1 MSREIAIRFGDQ
13 QRLFGVVTEP
23 PDGVA
28 RSDRTALLLLN
39 SGILHHAGPSCLY
52 VSLAR
57 RLAAEGHLVLR
68 FDFSGIGESEPRR
81 DGMRFEESAV
91 LEAKQ
96 AMDLLAVTRGAERFV
111 VAGICSGGVMSL
123 RVALADTRVAGAAM
137 LNPQGYFASSSK
149 RIESYIKAE
158 RDKSWLLTVSMR
170 RRESWLRLVRGEV
183 DFLALAKA
191 LAGRALRPLLEHG
204 AARTDILAL
213 AREFERLAMRSV
225 PMLHVYAEHDPGL
238 IELDLVA
245 RAMPAAMRKLMQPHL
260 VPGADHL
267 FTPLDAQGRLVDLMR
282 GFMLRSALG
291 LPSAEATPRAASAPG
306 LESAFS

>member
-1 MSREIAIRFGDQ
+1 MSAEIALRFGEE
-13 QRLFGVVTEP
+13 QRLFGVLTDP
-23 PDGVA
+23 PEGAA
-28 RSDRTALLLLN
+28 RPGRTALLLLN

-52 VSLAR
+52 VTLAR
-57 RLAAEGHLVLR
+57 RLAAEGHTVLR
-68 FDFSGIGESEPRR
+68 FDFSGVGESEPRR
-81 DGMRFEESAV
+81 DGMPFEDSAV

-96 AMDLLAVTRGAERFV
+96 AMDLLAATRGAERFV

-123 RVALADTRVAGAAM
+123 RVALADARVVGAAM

-170 RRESWLRLVRGEV
+170 RRESWLRLLRGEV
-183 DFLALAKA
+183 DLLALTKA

-204 AARTDILAL
+204 AERKEILAL
-213 AREFERLAMRSV
+213 ARQFERLAARTV

-245 RAMPAAMRKLMQPHL
+245 RAMPAGMRKLMQPHL

-267 FTPLDAQGRLVDLMR
+267 FTPLAAQARLVDLMR
-282 GFMLRSALG
+282 GFMLRAGLREAGTEERAL
-291 LPSAEATPRAASAPG
+291 AAPTERM
-306 LESAFS
+306 ESAFS

>member
-1 MSREIAIRFGDQ
+1 MSRELAMRFGDD
-13 QRLFGVVTEP
+13 QRLFGVLTDP
-23 PDGVA
+23 PEGVA
-28 RSDRTALLLLN
+28 RRDRTALLLLN

-68 FDFSGIGESEPRR
+68 FDFSGVGESEARH
-81 DGMRFEESAV
+81 DGMRFEESGV
-91 LEAKQ
+91 LEAQQ
-96 AMDLLAVTRGAERFV
+96 AMDLLAATRGAERFV
-111 VAGICSGGVMSL
+111 VAGICSGAVMSL
-123 RVALADTRVAGAAM
+123 HVALADSRVVGAAM

-170 RRESWLRLVRGEV
+170 RRESWLRLLRGDV
-183 DFLALAKA
+183 DFLALARA

-204 AARTDILAL
+204 ADRKDIVAL
-213 AREFERLAMRSV
+213 ARQFERLAARAV

-245 RAMPAAMRKLMQPHL
+245 RAMPAAARQLMQPHL

-267 FTPLDAQGRLVDLMR
+267 FTPLDAQARLIDLMR
-282 GFMLRSALG
+282 GFLLRCALG
-291 LPSAEATPRAASAPG
+291 LASAEELPRAAPAPG
-306 LESAFS
+306 MESAFS